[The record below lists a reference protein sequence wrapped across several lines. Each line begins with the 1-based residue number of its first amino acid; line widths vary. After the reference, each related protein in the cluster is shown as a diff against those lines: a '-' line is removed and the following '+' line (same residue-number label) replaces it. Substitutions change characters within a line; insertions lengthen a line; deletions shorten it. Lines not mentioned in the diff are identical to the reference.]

1 MDLNSLKLR
10 ELQVESAIAIQVL
23 TNMGGNIHQF
33 NKRAHHDSQQWYRA
47 VLEWYFD
54 EFGGL
59 PSEIGPGKDINL
71 VKV

>member
-1 MDLNSLKLR
+1 
-10 ELQVESAIAIQVL
+10 
-23 TNMGGNIHQF
+23 MGGNIHQF